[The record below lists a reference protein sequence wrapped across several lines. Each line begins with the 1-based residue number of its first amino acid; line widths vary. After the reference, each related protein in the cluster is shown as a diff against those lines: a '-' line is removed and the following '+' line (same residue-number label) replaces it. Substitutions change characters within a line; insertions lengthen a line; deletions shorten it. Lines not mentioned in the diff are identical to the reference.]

1 MEQVSQLQNSNHP
14 IFVEIFAGRG
24 SLSKAAT
31 QAGFSVLS
39 IDHDT
44 SGAIVPMVVLDL
56 TTETGTKILWDI
68 LSSENI
74 VAVHLGLPCGTASL
88 ARERPVAPALRAMG
102 VPNPPPLRSAQ
113 FPLGMPGLSGIH
125 QAKVDSANQL
135 YRLAVEILVSL
146 PSQRHCSEHRKSC
159 EQLAMGGFG
168 AAYNGTFS

>member
-14 IFVEIFAGRG
+14 ILLKFLLAVDHYQ
-24 SLSKAAT
+24 KAAT

-102 VPNPPPLRSAQ
+102 VPTLHRCVLHSFHWECQVYLAYTKPRSTV
-113 FPLGMPGLSGIH
+113 PTNYTGLQWKFG
-125 QAKVDSANQL
+125 
-135 YRLAVEILVSL
+135 SL